1 MIVILL
7 LLLIGI
13 LLYDSNTRLVTS
25 EYEVGFANLPG
36 AFDGYRIVVLSDI
49 HAAEF
54 GAGNERLI
62 GKVRATNPDIIILAG
77 DFIDN
82 HETIDTEAQLAIADT
97 LVLGLEPIAPLY
109 YITGNHEW
117 DNGGVRELLALLEE
131 REVSVLRNKYT
142 RLAKGGDSVILA
154 GTDDPNGPA
163 DMPKPEE
170 FVGKIR
176 EAEGRDFIV
185 MLEHRNYNLELYSE
199 LGVELVLSGHSH
211 GGIIRLPFVGG
222 LIGQQRDWFPENT
235 NGVCAQG
242 GTKMVVSRGIGNHT
256 GFPRF
261 LNNPEIVVVVLRNS
275 GGD

>member
-1 MIVILL
+1 MVVLLL
-7 LLLIGI
+7 LLLIVI
-13 LLYDSNTRLVTS
+13 LLFDSNTRLMTS
-25 EYEVGFANLPG
+25 EYEVGFANLPA

-54 GAGNERLI
+54 GAGNEKLI
-62 GKVRATNPDIIILAG
+62 GRVRAANPDIVVLAG

-82 HETIDTEAQLAIADT
+82 HETLDTEAQLAIAET

-117 DNGGVRELLALLEE
+117 DNGGVRELLTLLEG

-142 RLAKGGDSVILA
+142 RLAKGGDSIILA

-163 DMPKPEE
+163 DMVKPDE
-170 FVGKIR
+170 FVAKIR

-185 MLEHRNYNLELYSE
+185 ILEHRNYNLELYSE

-211 GGIIRLPFVGG
+211 GGIIRLPFIGG

-242 GTKMVVSRGIGNHT
+242 GTKMVVSRGVGNHT

-261 LNNPEIVVVVLRNS
+261 LNNPEVVVVVLRKS
-275 GGD
+275 GGN